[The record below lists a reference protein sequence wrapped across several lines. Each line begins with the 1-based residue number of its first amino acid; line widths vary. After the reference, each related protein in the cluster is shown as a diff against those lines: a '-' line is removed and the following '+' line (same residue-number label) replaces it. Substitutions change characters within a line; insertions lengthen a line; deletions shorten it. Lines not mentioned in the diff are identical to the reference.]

1 MKLIGTGEELSYEL
15 RLSAPRLPLPVPCCG
30 ATPAILADGG
40 QQLLWQSQG
49 LDASFITSGYI
60 LWDHSIYLDTLQ
72 VPRQP
77 PRQGGEGQLSHT
89 QANHTF
95 LLR

>member
-1 MKLIGTGEELSYEL
+1 MKLIGTGDELSYEL
-15 RLSAPRLPLPVPCCG
+15 RLSAPRLPLPVPCRD
-30 ATPAILADGG
+30 ATPAISADGG

-49 LDASFITSGYI
+49 LDASFITSGNI
-60 LWDHSIYLDTLQ
+60 LWDQRIYLDTQ
-72 VPRQP
+72 QAPRQP
-77 PRQGGEGQLSHT
+77 PHQGGVGQLSHT